1 MTRGL
6 LAILTLVLALL
17 SGAAAAHEVRPAY
30 LEIVQTA
37 PAEYRISWKQPVMGD
52 VALRLTPHLSS
63 GWLERAPSDRYA
75 TPGFMISVWAV
86 RATEP
91 LDGQTISVEGL
102 SGTITDVFVRVK
114 TLGADPRETI
124 IRPERPSYRIA
135 LRRGNAAS
143 MLALVRLGVEH
154 ILTGP
159 DHLLFVLGLM
169 LIVRDRWA
177 LLKTVSAFTLAHSLT
192 LAAAAF
198 GLISLQPALL
208 EAQIALSILFLA
220 PEVLRAQRGETSLAI
235 RYPWLVAFAFGL
247 LHGMGFA
254 GGLMS
259 LELEKSALLSA
270 VVLFNLGVEFG
281 QLAFIG
287 GVLALATLMRRFVV
301 RWPTVA
307 RLAPAYVIGIAA
319 AAWTIE
325 RCSVVFGA

>member
-1 MTRGL
+1 MKRGL
-6 LAILTLVLALL
+6 LAILTLVLAML

-30 LEIVQTA
+30 LEIVETA
-37 PAEYRISWKQPVMGD
+37 PAEYRVSWKQPVMGD

-63 GWLERAPSDRYA
+63 GWLERPPSDRYA
-75 TPGFMISVWAV
+75 TPGFMISVWTV
-86 RATEP
+86 RAPEP
-91 LDGQTISVEGL
+91 LDGQTVSVEGL
-102 SGTITDVFVRVK
+102 SGTITDVFVRVNP
-114 TLGADPRETI
+114 LGADPRETI
-124 IRPERPSYRIA
+124 IRPETPSYRIA
-135 LRRGNAAS
+135 LKHGNAAG
-143 MLALVRLGVEH
+143 MLALVRLGIEH

-208 EAQIALSILFLA
+208 EALIALSILFLA

-235 RYPWLVAFAFGL
+235 RYPWIVAFAFGL

-287 GVLALATLMRRFVV
+287 MMLALAALLRPHLV
-301 RWPTVA
+301 RWPRIA
-307 RLAPAYVIGIAA
+307 QLAPAYVIGIAA

-325 RCSVVFGA
+325 RSAAVFGV